1 MAEKKKKKSA
11 KGKGKKLTPRKKA
24 PSKAPKKISPAPV
37 QDRPGQAVAAA
48 IMDLMKGMDVQSL
61 KQLLQQAQAI
71 KSAAQT
77 PPAAPAKPA
86 AAAVKPGP
94 GNKYTI
100 DVKESEDGSYY
111 ILVINN
117 ARNFFTLEEMRKIV
131 RLCHDAPDEREA
143 CRRLHGWFQERR
155 KDVLIDT
162 KITGPGDPA
171 ILTMYRF
178 LKGRYRVKG
187 GK

>member
-11 KGKGKKLTPRKKA
+11 KAKGKKVIPRKA
-24 PSKAPKKISPAPV
+24 SSRIPKKIAPV
-37 QDRPGQAVAAA
+37 PLQDRAGQAVATA

-61 KQLLQQAQAI
+61 KLLLQQAQAI
-71 KSAAQT
+71 KAATQA
-77 PPAAPAKPA
+77 PPATPAKPA
-86 AAAVKPGP
+86 APAAKPGP

-117 ARNFFTLEEMRKIV
+117 ARNFFTLDEMRKIV
-131 RLCHDAPDEREA
+131 QLCHGSPDEREA
-143 CRRLHGWFQERR
+143 CRRLYGWFQEKR

-162 KITGPGDPA
+162 KVTGPGDPA

-178 LKGRYRVKG
+178 LKGRYRVKE